1 MFKNQLFSLFSKSQ
15 KKKFILLV
23 FFMFIA
29 SLFEMIS
36 LGLIIPIL
44 GLFLNSSKVI
54 ENIYIEKILFYLNI
68 NNEKLFFYLIFLFL
82 LIYLIKIAL
91 LIFITWYEQRF
102 LATFKEKLSANL
114 FYNYIKQNF
123 SFFLGKNSSEIFRKT
138 ILDIDVV
145 TLFLQGFLRVLLELL
160 TILFLTTLLFF
171 VNVKMA
177 FSAILIFLIV
187 SFLFLK
193 MTRPAIKKLGEERMV
208 NTSKRLQF
216 LQEGIGAVKDIKL
229 LGRESFFYE
238 NFQKHNIKL
247 SSITLKWGF
256 ISNLPR
262 HILELTAVTTIVSAV
277 LLLNIFQIE
286 FSEIVTIL
294 ALYIAAAFK
303 IMPSANRIVNSL
315 QQIKFSYPA
324 VKTVVE
330 EMKKFKIKKKE
341 ENNFDQKFSFKNE
354 LVVDIKDYKYK
365 NDRGFRLKDI
375 NFRIKKGDKIGIIG
389 PSGAGKSTLI
399 ELLLGILKPD
409 NGDIKI
415 DGKSIFL
422 NSENWQKLIGYIPQ
436 KIFIL
441 DNTLRNNILFG
452 LENEKYNDDKLIEL
466 IKKVNLSKLL
476 TRLPKG
482 LDHRLGER
490 GIDLS
495 GGEIQRIGIARAC
508 IYNPEMIFFDEATS
522 SLDTFTEKKI
532 LNEMENFKDKTF
544 ISVAHRINTLKNCDK
559 IYRLDKGTIIDSG
572 NFEKFNNF

>member
-1 MFKNQLFSLFSKSQ
+1 MS
-15 KKKFILLV
+15 
-23 FFMFIA
+23 
-29 SLFEMIS
+29 
-36 LGLIIPIL
+36 
-44 GLFLNSSKVI
+44 
-54 ENIYIEKILFYLNI
+54 
-68 NNEKLFFYLIFLFL
+68 
-82 LIYLIKIAL
+82 
-91 LIFITWYEQRF
+91 
-102 LATFKEKLSANL
+102 
-114 FYNYIKQNF
+114 
-123 SFFLGKNSSEIFRKT
+123 
-138 ILDIDVV
+138 
-145 TLFLQGFLRVLLELL
+145 
-160 TILFLTTLLFF
+160 
-171 VNVKMA
+171 
-177 FSAILIFLIV
+177 
-187 SFLFLK
+187 
-193 MTRPAIKKLGEERMV
+193 
-208 NTSKRLQF
+208 
-216 LQEGIGAVKDIKL
+216 
-229 LGRESFFYE
+229 
-238 NFQKHNIKL
+238 
-247 SSITLKWGF
+247 
-256 ISNLPR
+256 R